1 MPYDLF
7 APSLKIV
14 IGTLIADF
22 IYQMKITPCGEAC
35 SNSLGV
41 QADLITGQDH
51 ERQMNVCE
59 QLGKVRISTLCA
71 KTKESANKYPTNK
84 K

>member
-1 MPYDLF
+1 M
-7 APSLKIV
+7 
-14 IGTLIADF
+14 
-22 IYQMKITPCGEAC
+22 
-35 SNSLGV
+35 

-71 KTKESANKYPTNK
+71 KTKKFSHLISII
-84 K
+84 